1 VTYELQGDFMLTS
14 TKLLGL
20 SSIYCMFQQ
29 IGVRCEYLKQTKL
42 LLTLG
47 VGGDS
52 PHSNRPIQSEDMMA
66 PNEVSLGI
74 EARRMPSN
82 RGTVMTCTIIDF

>member
-1 VTYELQGDFMLTS
+1 MTYELQGDFMLTS
-14 TKLLGL
+14 KKVLGL
-20 SSIYCMFQQ
+20 SSIYCMLQQ

-42 LLTLG
+42 LLTLR
-47 VGGDS
+47 VGDS
-52 PHSNRPIQSEDMMA
+52 QHSNRPIQSEDMMA

-82 RGTVMTCTIIDF
+82 RGTITTCTIIDF

>member
-1 VTYELQGDFMLTS
+1 MLTS
-14 TKLLGL
+14 TKVLGL

-47 VGGDS
+47 VGGES
-52 PHSNRPIQSEDMMA
+52 PHSNRPIQSKDTMA

-74 EARRMPSN
+74 ESRPFVQKRQNSK
-82 RGTVMTCTIIDF
+82 